1 MTILD
6 TLAACARERTKLNKQ
21 QLTMEEIT
29 KLALAMNANTGFPFE
44 KALAKPGMSFIC
56 EVKKASPSKGL
67 IAPDFP
73 YMQIAREYEE
83 AGAAAISEG
92 DRSGSEYSGSPQGF
106 YSGSLHDL

>member
-73 YMQIAREYEE
+73 YMQIAREYEAQGHE
-83 AGAAAISEG
+83 VKIAYGREG
-92 DRSGSEYSGSPQGF
+92 YVPAEDRSSQTGN
-106 YSGSLHDL
+106 

>member
-56 EVKKASPSKGL
+56 EVKKAAPATGL
-67 IAPDFP
+67 IGPDFP
-73 YMQIAREYEE
+73 
-83 AGAAAISEG
+83 
-92 DRSGSEYSGSPQGF
+92 
-106 YSGSLHDL
+106 